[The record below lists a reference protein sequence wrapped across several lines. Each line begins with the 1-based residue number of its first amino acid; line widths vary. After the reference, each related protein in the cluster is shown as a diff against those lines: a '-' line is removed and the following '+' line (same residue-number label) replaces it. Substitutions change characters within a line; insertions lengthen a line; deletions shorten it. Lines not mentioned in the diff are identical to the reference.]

1 MKYHEMKK
9 KRDTIA
15 RQMRELNDK
24 AKDEKRAFTDDET
37 TQWRDMTSELEGLDS
52 QIERE
57 DQLRAQD
64 ERFVR
69 DDNNQNPNNPEES
82 QTEQRQAEAFTNYLR
97 HGFAELSQEDKAQL
111 RALGTT
117 TGSSGG
123 FTVPKNFV
131 NRVVENMAAY
141 GGIAN
146 VCQVITTQD
155 GRAMPWAVSDGRTE
169 IGEMLAENQEAGKG
183 DPTFSQVE
191 IGAKKGSSKI
201 VLVSNELLQDS
212 MIDVDAFVARRLG
225 QRLGRLEAG
234 QIITGDGQGNN
245 LNGLNKQVQLTHQ
258 AAAVS
263 GVSYA
268 DLINLKHKVD
278 PAYRNGPNTR
288 WAFNDDTFKG
298 FKLMNDANGRPLW
311 LPAIAGVAPATIDG
325 DEYVIDQGIAKAGA
339 SNKSVFYGDWLSVV
353 LRRVAYMNLRRLTER
368 YAEFD
373 QMGFIGFHR
382 FDVLL
387 EDVAAIAALE
397 HAAA

>member
-15 RQMRELNDK
+15 KQMRAMNDK
-24 AKDEKRAFTDDET
+24 AKEEKRAFTDDES
-37 TQWRDMTSELEGLDS
+37 TQWRGMTTEMESLDA

-69 DDNNQNPNNPEES
+69 DNANELERREDGSP
-82 QTEQRQAEAFTNYLR
+82 EQRQEQAFTNYLR
-97 HGFAELSQEDKAQL
+97 HGFNELSGEEKEQL
-111 RALGTT
+111 RALGAA
-117 TGSSGG
+117 TGSTGG
-123 FTVPKNFV
+123 FTVPKSFV
-131 NRVVENMAAY
+131 NRVVESMAAY

-169 IGEMLAENQEAGKG
+169 IGEMLGENQEAGKA
-183 DPTFSQVE
+183 DPNFAQLELGV
-191 IGAKKGSSKI
+191 KKGSSKI

-212 MIDVDAFVARRLG
+212 AIDVDAFVARRIA
-225 QRLGRLEAG
+225 QRLGRLEAS
-234 QIITGDGQGNN
+234 QIVSGDGTGNN
-245 LNGLNKQVQLTHQ
+245 INGLNNQVKLLSQ
-258 AAAVS
+258 AAAQN

-268 DLINLKHKVD
+268 DLITLKHKVD
-278 PAYRNGPNTR
+278 PAYRNGPKAR

-311 LPAIAGVAPATIDG
+311 LPAISGVAPATIDG
-325 DEYVIDQGIAKAGA
+325 DEYTIDQGIASAGA
-339 SNKSVFYGDWLSVV
+339 GNKSVFYGDWMSVI

-382 FDVLL
+382 FDCLL

-397 HAAA
+397 HSA

>member
-24 AKDEKRAFTDDET
+24 AKEEKRAFTDDET
-37 TQWRDMTSELEGLDS
+37 TQWRGMTSELEGLDS

-69 DDNNQNPNNPEES
+69 EDDNTSNGEES
-82 QTEQRQAEAFTNYLR
+82 PTEQRQAEAFTSYLR

-111 RALGTT
+111 RALGTA
-117 TGSSGG
+117 TGAGGG
-123 FTVPKNFV
+123 FTVPKAFV
-131 NRVVENMAAY
+131 NRVVESMAVY

-146 VCQVITTQD
+146 VCQVINTQD

-169 IGEMLAENQEAGKG
+169 IGEMLAENQEASKG

-212 MIDVDAFVARRLG
+212 MIDIDAFVARRIG

-234 QIITGDGQGNN
+234 QIITGDNTGNN
-245 LNGLNKQVQLTHQ
+245 LNGLNLQVQLKHE
-258 AAAVS
+258 AAAIS
-263 GVSYA
+263 GVSYV

-278 PAYRNGPNTR
+278 PAYRNSPNTR

-298 FKLMNDANGRPLW
+298 FKLMNDSNGRPLW

-325 DEYVIDQGIAKAGA
+325 DQYVIDQGIAAAGA
-339 SNKSVFYGDWLSVV
+339 SNKSVFYGDWMSLI
-353 LRRVAYMNLRRLTER
+353 LRRVSYMNLRRLTER